1 MLLLRGQKEMVNLLQ
16 TPEIINELATEYL
29 NPMAEMMSSSLHTG
43 WYRTAKT
50 HRFLGFDVSLNMSV
64 SSTPSDKRGYH
75 LTKIKEFDKY
85 YTVTDGSFS
94 IAANVAGVT
103 NNFPS
108 VKSKD
113 NGRQIQLPK
122 GEGEDKVS
130 LSVLSA
136 GIGLPYNTE
145 LRIKLMPK
153 IDKGGMGDVVQ
164 YGVGIKHSIKEY
176 IPGLED
182 IPTLSLAAFGAY
194 SVINNEILLEYPS
207 SITSRQMLDGSVSG
221 FTGKIVAGIDVPVL
235 STYIGIGY
243 GSSAVQYTLKGN
255 YYVGDVLAEKEQKDP
270 LSVEYDYTQVQ
281 VDFGIK
287 AKLGMIDIFAGY
299 NPGEFGTFSFGAGI
313 NIK

>member
-1 MLLLRGQKEMVNLLQ
+1 MLLLRGQKEVVNFLQ
-16 TPEIINELATEYL
+16 TPEIINELAAVYL
-29 NPMAEMMSSSLHTG
+29 NPMAEMMNSSLHTG

-64 SSTPSDKRGYH
+64 SSTPSDRRGYH
-75 LTKIKEFDKY
+75 LTKIEGFDKY

-94 IAANVAGVT
+94 IAANVAGLT
-103 NNFPS
+103 NDFPS
-108 VKSKD
+108 IKSKD
-113 NGRQIQLPK
+113 NGREIQLPK
-122 GEGEDKVS
+122 GEGEDRVS

-145 LRIKLMPK
+145 IRIKLMPK
-153 IDKGGMGDVVQ
+153 IDKGGMGHVVQ

-176 IPGLED
+176 IPVLED

-194 SVINNEILLEYPS
+194 SVINNEILFDYPS
-207 SITSRQMLDGSVSG
+207 AITSSQMLDGSVSG

-235 STYIGIGY
+235 SAYLGFGY
-243 GSSAVQYTLKGN
+243 GSSSVEYSLKGN
-255 YYVGDVLAEKEQKDP
+255 YYVGDVLAETEQKDP
-270 LSVEYDYTQVQ
+270 LLVGYDYAQVQ

-287 AKLGMIDIFAGY
+287 AKLGIIEIFAGY
-299 NPGEFGTFSFGAGI
+299 NPGEYGTFSFGAGV